1 MVKLFTLI
9 LSIYLAYITNDSLK
23 EVSSTTY
30 CLRFIGL
37 FIIYIIAVVLVF
49 FLSAFLLSLPIR
61 KSDKEKYSKFYRFV
75 LRVYTKMCL
84 SLFGVEINASG
95 IEKLPKDEKFVL
107 VSNHLSNLD
116 SMVIDVYL
124 KDYPLVFVAKKSLFK
139 IPFFGKIIQGVGYL
153 SLDREN
159 IRQELKVIKK
169 GISMLENEET
179 SICVFPEGTRNFT
192 NDTLLEFKPGCF
204 NLATKSKKTLVV
216 SYILGTNDVKNG
228 LLYKKHN
235 VTFKIVKV
243 IPYEEIK
250 DMNTFEVSELVRKI
264 ILENIE
270 SELKDLTD
278 LKLEEV

>member
-1 MVKLFTLI
+1 MVKLIALI
-9 LSIYLAYITNDSLK
+9 ISIYLAYITNASL
-23 EVSSTTY
+23 VGNGSTSNH
-30 CLRFIGL
+30 LRFIAL
-37 FIIYIIAVVLVF
+37 IFVYIFALVVIFFI
-49 FLSAFLLSLPIR
+49 SAFLISLPIR
-61 KSDKEKYSKFYRFV
+61 KSDKEKYSKFYRFI
-75 LRVYTKMCL
+75 LKIYTKICL
-84 SLFGVEINASG
+84 SLFGVDVNASG

-153 SLDREN
+153 SLDRGN

-169 GISMLENEET
+169 GISMLETEET

-204 NLATKSKKTLVV
+204 NLVTKSKKPLVV
-216 SYILGTNDVKNG
+216 SIILGTNDVKNG

-250 DMNTFEVSELVRKI
+250 DMNTHEVSELVRKI